1 MTAEGMRMRNGRGN
15 EIQELAISEGLT
27 KHAQIAG
34 MADCCRA
41 AACLMTPSNAAP
53 SCLLL
58 VFVVNQ

>member
-41 AACLMTPSNAAP
+41 AACH
-53 SCLLL
+53 
-58 VFVVNQ
+58 